1 MEEVALTEQEE
12 ILKTRRGIRLM
23 KMDVIEIKSDIT
35 SIKTA
40 LIGSELTQD
49 GGLVKRLYENESRV
63 DKLDIRILE
72 LERKEEKKSIYINIL
87 WTITGTVF
95 GALVVATVSHFI
107 K

>member
-1 MEEVALTEQEE
+1 MEELALTEQEE

-23 KMDVIEIKSDIT
+23 KMDVIEIKTDIT

-49 GGLVKRLYENESRV
+49 GGLVKRMYETESRV
-63 DKLDIRILE
+63 DKMDVRLGILE
-72 LERKEEKKSIYINIL
+72 NNDEKKGIYIKIL
-87 WTITGTVF
+87 WTVAGAILGAFVVSVF
-95 GALVVATVSHFI
+95 THFI